1 MSKFINESLNS
12 VLKSDRNSQNTI
24 LFISD
29 AAAYMIKTGKL
40 LKAQYPNMLHITRIA
55 HALYKNI
62 GGYLRIPT
70 CYYLSFVFPDTLIWL
85 LHCNAMHFDSFSL
98 GVRHL
103 FQKLVLFF
111 FMCSYTE

>member
-55 HALYKNI
+55 HALYNI
-62 GGYLRIPT
+62 CEYIRDE
-70 CYYLSFVFPDTLIWL
+70 YPDVD
-85 LHCNAMHFDSFSL
+85 NKFS
-98 GVRHL
+98 
-103 FQKLVLFF
+103 
-111 FMCSYTE
+111 